1 LGIAV
6 ARQLKLIS
14 YTSIINQ
21 RDHDDRNTSCQLYTR
36 RALSYATGFFGEV
49 TTMILKQW
57 FHILL
62 LVLATASALGA
73 HAQDNQAEY
82 RLGDGDNIRITVF
95 QNPDLSLDTRVSENG
110 LISFP
115 LIGSVKVG
123 GLTIPA
129 ASAAIANA
137 LRSGGFI
144 QNPQVN
150 INLTKNL
157 GHQVSL
163 LGGVGK
169 PGRYP
174 LETFNTR
181 LSEILAM
188 AGGIGPNGADIAI
201 VTGTRNGKPFRK
213 KIDIPGMFLDDKQ
226 DDILVAGG
234 DVIYV
239 PDAPKFSIYGEI
251 QRPGAYRIERNMTVR
266 QALAV
271 AGGVTQRGTLRDM
284 TVFRRGA
291 DGGTTSSGV
300 AMDDLVRPDDV
311 YQLKESLF

>member
-1 LGIAV
+1 
-6 ARQLKLIS
+6 
-14 YTSIINQ
+14 
-21 RDHDDRNTSCQLYTR
+21 
-36 RALSYATGFFGEV
+36 
-49 TTMILKQW
+49 MMLKQW

-62 LVLATASALGA
+62 LVLAMASALGA
-73 HAQDNQAEY
+73 HAQGNQAEY
-82 RLGDGDNIRITVF
+82 RLGDGDNIRISVF

-181 LSEILAM
+181 VSEILAM

-266 QALAV
+266 QALAL

-291 DGGTTSSGV
+291 DGATTSSGV